1 MQELSSLADSAE
13 KATALLKL
21 LANKNRLMILC
32 SLIEGELSV
41 GELNER
47 IPIAQS
53 SLSQQL
59 AWLRNAQLVKTRRE
73 AQNIFYSLDSLEAE
87 KIIHS
92 LHQIYC
98 S

>member
-59 AWLRNAQLVKTRRE
+59 AWLRNAHLVKTRRE

>member
-1 MQELSSLADSAE
+1 MQDFSSLANSAE
-13 KATALLKL
+13 QATSLLKL

-41 GELNER
+41 KELNER

-73 AQNIFYSLDSLEAE
+73 AQSIFYSLDSKEAE
-87 KIIHS
+87 KIIFS

-98 S
+98 P

>member
-1 MQELSSLADSAE
+1 MQDFSSLADSAE
-13 KATALLKL
+13 KATSLLKL

-32 SLIEGELSV
+32 SLIDGELSV
-41 GELNER
+41 KELNER

-73 AQNIFYSLDSLEAE
+73 AQSIFYSLDSPEAE
-87 KIIHS
+87 KIILS
-92 LHQIYC
+92 LYQIYC
-98 S
+98 A